1 MNFPQRIK
9 LGGLGRALPA
19 LMVRGGGLGLQ
30 FLMSVVVARVLGAEG
45 MGLYTL
51 YLTWM
56 VLFGDL
62 VSLGMPIYAL
72 RTVAA
77 LRARDQDRSIASFV
91 RRALVLVLALGGL
104 FLLLPWWQEALI
116 ANWITGDARLAPA
129 FECAAVGAWFF
140 VGMRILAETLK
151 GTGATQRGIFVE
163 SATIPLVVLS
173 VLPVLVWRGGIDSV
187 GMLWLHVTAV
197 GVAFALAAA
206 LWQARSRRFGDDAGG
221 ESVPAYSPAL
231 WSMWGGTLL
240 NIVYVSLPLMLLPWF
255 ATVAEVGHFGVAFRL
270 MNLVTVV
277 MVTLTAVYGPQFAA
291 AYALRDVT
299 RLRLLMKRS
308 QQISLLLIAPF
319 LAVFTL
325 GAEPVLGLF
334 GSEFRDA
341 KVLLWILAV
350 GQLFNA
356 GTGLIGYMLNMMH
369 QERTEF
375 LILLGTVGLML
386 VGMIAVGSV
395 AGAVGVTLVYSGG
408 LILKNLLSVIFAL
421 RYLNRLET
429 ST

>member
-1 MNFPQRIK
+1 MKFLQRIN

-30 FLMSVVVARVLGAEG
+30 FLMSVVIARVLGAEG

-77 LRARDQDRSIASFV
+77 LRARSQGQAIKPFV
-91 RRALVLVLALGGL
+91 QRALVLVLALGAL
-104 FLLLPWWQEALI
+104 FLLLPGLAAAPV
-116 ANWITGDARLAPA
+116 ANWIAGDARLAPA
-129 FECAAVGAWFF
+129 FASAAVGAWLF
-140 VGMRILAETLK
+140 VGLRILAEVLK
-151 GTGATQRGIFVE
+151 GAGATQHGIFVE

-173 VLPVLVWRGGIDSV
+173 VLPVLAWQGGVDRV
-187 GMLWLHVTAV
+187 GMLWLHVTAI

-206 LWQARSRRFGDDAGG
+206 LWQARSRHLSGAGA

-231 WSMWGGTLL
+231 WPMWGGTLL
-240 NIVYVSLPLMLLPWF
+240 NIAYVSLPLMLLPRF
-255 ATVAEVGHFGVAFRL
+255 ATVAELGQFGVAFRL
-270 MNLVTVV
+270 MNLVTVI

-291 AYALRDVT
+291 AYALRDVA

-308 QQISLLLIAPF
+308 QQLSLLLIAPF
-319 LAVFTL
+319 LVVFTL

-334 GSEFRDA
+334 GPEFRNA
-341 KVLLWILAV
+341 KLLLWILAV
-350 GQLFNA
+350 GQLVNA
-356 GTGLIGYMLNMMH
+356 GTGLIGYLLNMVH

-386 VGMIAVGSV
+386 VGMMVAGSTL
-395 AGAVGVTLVYSGG
+395 GAVGIALIYSGG